1 MSMFIMEF
9 HGGKASM
16 FERKDN
22 NILVLG
28 SNGMLGYDVF
38 KTLVAMS
45 ISKYF
50 PINVVHGLDVDDG
63 FDFTQPNT
71 LDAYLKHSIKYDYCI
86 NCIAHTDT
94 NAAQNSTQGYKMSY
108 KLNALVPKH
117 LAESCKRNKI
127 KLIHISTDYVFSQY
141 DTIIRLRHINDVPFP
156 CNVYGQHKLIG
167 ELFIENEFGKDNKD
181 WTILRTSWLYGAHT
195 SKSFVHKFMNVVK
208 KTIQSGS
215 KTVQMTSNEFSVP
228 TSTFFVSEAIRSC
241 LLNDKYHGILHAV
254 PTASQ
259 SVSRLD
265 FAKAIL
271 NSFPA
276 NTEYC
281 GVKLTDIEI
290 EGVVRDT
297 YQPTYSALYTS
308 FSHMMPGCDWLQLLE
323 KFIHKNADELL
334 K

>member
-1 MSMFIMEF
+1 MVFAFRPEE
-9 HGGKASM
+9 GGHQAG
-16 FERKDN
+16 RLAAGN
-22 NILVLG
+22 
-28 SNGMLGYDVF
+28 
-38 KTLVAMS
+38 
-45 ISKYF
+45 
-50 PINVVHGLDVDDG
+50 PCH
-63 FDFTQPNT
+63 FDFDAKVLCFHNSLCPFYVCVCPLGTPYIT
-71 LDAYLKHSIKYDYCI
+71 LK
-86 NCIAHTDT
+86 AH
-94 NAAQNSTQGYKMSY
+94 N
-108 KLNALVPKH
+108 
-117 LAESCKRNKI
+117 
-127 KLIHISTDYVFSQY
+127 
-141 DTIIRLRHINDVPFP
+141 
-156 CNVYGQHKLIG
+156 
-167 ELFIENEFGKDNKD
+167 
-181 WTILRTSWLYGAHT
+181 

-215 KTVQMTSNEFSVP
+215 KTVQMTSNEFSIP

-241 LLNDKYHGILHAV
+241 LLNNKYHGILHAV
-254 PTASQ
+254 PTTSQ

-308 FSHMMPGCDWLQLLE
+308 FSHMMPRFDWLQLLE